1 CYPTRSSGFARSST
15 ASDSSRAVTSP
26 RPQATLTPAENV
38 PLGPYCTLGVGG
50 PARYFIEVRD
60 EAGLLDA
67 RAWARRRGLPF
78 RVLGGGS
85 NLVVADEGVRSE
97 RASCRERVEVRA
109 ERTAMRDGE
118 E

>member
-1 CYPTRSSGFARSST
+1 FSSTHIPTTSTPTARSPT
-15 ASDSSRAVTSP
+15 ASDPRRAVPSP
-26 RPQATLTPAENV
+26 RPQATPTPAENV

-85 NLVVADEGVRSE
+85 NLVVADEGV
-97 RASCRERVEVRA
+97 AA
-109 ERTAMRDGE
+109 
-118 E
+118 